1 MIIEASHTYFG
12 GGYVLLEQILEY
24 CEANRIATVVYV
36 GYRDVYEKLEGRA
49 FQQAKLVRTNFMS
62 TLVRYFRKRSGVL
75 FFCNL
80 PPFVFNEQSVLY
92 AQNYLL
98 FESPRFAS
106 HITIGYNIKKFIYF
120 YLIKY
125 FSHNVSQV
133 VCQTV
138 PVQQTLKNHLGI
150 EAGVY
155 PFFRNMYPLAIEKKY
170 DICNIGTGEPHK
182 NLGRLFDAV
191 ESLSERYRFTMVVT
205 LDGRI
210 AHRELL
216 ARIERINHRF
226 KRTIITNL
234 GHIHYEH
241 IIQVYNSSRVMVFPS
256 LAETIALPLI
266 EAQQCGITVLSSDLP
281 YTYNVLTNP
290 VTFDPEDEKSIE
302 EKLERFLNNE
312 YAEVKQELKVQSKL
326 DEFIRLLS

>member
-36 GYRDVYEKLEGRA
+36 GYRDVYQKLEERKYN
-49 FQQAKLVRTNFMS
+49 QVQLVKTTFIS
-62 TLVRYFRKRSGVL
+62 TLLRYFKKRSKVL

-80 PPFVFNEQSVLY
+80 PPFVRNDQAVLY

-98 FESPRFAS
+98 FESPHFAR
-106 HITIGYNIKKFIYF
+106 HNAWVNIKKFVYF
-120 YLIKY
+120 HLIKY
-125 FSHNVSQV
+125 FSHNVDRV
-133 VCQTV
+133 VCQSV
-138 PVQQTLKNHLGI
+138 PVQQTLKKNLGI
-150 EAGVY
+150 DAGVY
-155 PFFRNMYPLAIEKKY
+155 PFFRNMHPLEIEKKY

-205 LDGRI
+205 LDGRV
-210 AHRELL
+210 AHRELH

-241 IIQVYNSSRVMVFPS
+241 IVQVYNSSRVMVFPS

-302 EKLERFLNNE
+302 DKLERFLNNE
-312 YAEVKQELKVQSKL
+312 FADVKQELKVQSKL